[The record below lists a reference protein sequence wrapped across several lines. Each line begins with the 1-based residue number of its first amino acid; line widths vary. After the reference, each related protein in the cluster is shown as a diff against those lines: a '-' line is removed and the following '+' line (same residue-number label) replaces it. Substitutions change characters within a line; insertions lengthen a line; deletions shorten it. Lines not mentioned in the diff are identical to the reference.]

1 MRTITTEMVWITTGL
16 GLAVLWV
23 WCAQEGQLPDTE
35 ASVLEKEDS
44 GEPAQ
49 EDNYTRSS
57 TTRILPNHTR
67 LRTPLL
73 KARTQSIEL
82 PGLGRTAGMLS
93 SAAFYKKLQQKYE
106 VTQLTITNHSCVERE
121 VRLWAGNK
129 KPPLSPA
136 LPGDIADHIF
146 QTINVSSNVGTG
158 VYPQGI
164 VVNPFNGFI
173 YIANQLSNNI
183 SVLDKKGTLIR
194 FIDVA
199 AHNQGSPSHPAYGW
213 GPVALAVN
221 SQTDSPNFG
230 KVYVAN
236 CIADMVAVIS
246 TELTI
251 THTFPVGLRPVAIQF
266 NSFTGKLYTAN
277 IAEDT
282 VTVIDTATENVITTV
297 AVGKSPRSI
306 AVQPET
312 GAVFVVN
319 SGDDTLTILNS
330 EDQTVQTLDNIGSG
344 LTTAVYHPLTQK
356 VYVVAGEDNTVVPV
370 ALETVSLQA
379 PIVVGNRPY
388 AIVYHPNS
396 QLLYVGNR
404 EDNTFTIIDQNDNV
418 VNTLALGTVN
428 IGLAVDPASDRLFST
443 DPNGGS
449 IGLISYSDESS
460 AVTINEEY
468 EAKRED
474 FKFKPALVEHV
485 KFVLSGTA
493 RFRVLKLEKE
503 TVTGTTA
510 VQPISFSG
518 YHSPQNYGNVAEVF
532 EMKGTIIDGKHGWVF
547 KIGGRQTITLLTYY
561 TQPQTDLFN
570 QILENQ

>member
-1 MRTITTEMVWITTGL
+1 MKTITTEMVWITTGV
-16 GLAVLWV
+16 GLAVLWA
-23 WCAQEGQLPDTE
+23 WYAKDGQLPDTE
-35 ASVLEKEDS
+35 ACALQNEES
-44 GEPAQ
+44 GDLVQ
-49 EDNYTRSS
+49 DDTYTRSL
-57 TTRILPNHTR
+57 TTHVSPYRSR
-67 LRTPLL
+67 LKTPLP
-73 KARTQSIEL
+73 KTRTQSIEL
-82 PGLGRTAGMLS
+82 PGLGRTAAMLG
-93 SAAFYKKLQQKYE
+93 SAAFYKKLQQDYE
-106 VTQLTITNHSCVERE
+106 VTQLTITNHSDIERE
-121 VRLWAGNK
+121 VRLWAGHK

-146 QTINVSSNVGTG
+146 QTINVSSNAGTG

-236 CIADMVAVIS
+236 CIADTVAVIS
-246 TELTI
+246 TELSITLTI
-251 THTFPVGLRPVAIQF
+251 PVGLRPVAIQF
-266 NSFTGKLYTAN
+266 NSFTGKLYTAS
-277 IAEDT
+277 IAENT
-282 VTVIDTATENVITTV
+282 ATVIDTATENVITTV
-297 AVGKSPRSI
+297 AVGKAPRSI

-312 GAVFVVN
+312 GVVFVVN
-319 SGDDTLTILNS
+319 SGDDTLTILNA
-330 EDQTVQTLDNIGSG
+330 EDQPIQTLGNLGEG

-356 VYVVAGEDNTVVPV
+356 LYVVAGDGNAVVPIT
-370 ALETVSLQA
+370 LETMSVQA
-379 PIVVGNRPY
+379 PIAVGNRPY

-404 EDNTFTIIDQNDNV
+404 GDNTFTIIDQNDIV
-418 VNTLALGTVN
+418 VNTLALGVVN

-449 IGLISYSDESS
+449 IGLISYSAESS

-503 TVTGTTA
+503 TVTGTTTIE
-510 VQPISFSG
+510 PISFNG
-518 YHSPQNYGNVAEVF
+518 YHSPQNFGNVAEVF

-570 QILENQ
+570 QILEKQ